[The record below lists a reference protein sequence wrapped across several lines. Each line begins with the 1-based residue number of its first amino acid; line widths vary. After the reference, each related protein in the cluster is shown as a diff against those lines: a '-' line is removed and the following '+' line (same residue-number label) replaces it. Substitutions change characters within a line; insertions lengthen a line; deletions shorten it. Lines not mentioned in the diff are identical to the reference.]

1 MTITDRDLVWMPVCR
16 LADLTPDR
24 GIAVLV
30 DGHPVAVFLLAAT
43 ATTPAAIHAVGHLD
57 PATGFGVIARGLVGS
72 VGDRPYVASPLH
84 KQRYDLETGEC
95 LDSPDLH
102 LQVWPVRV
110 DGDVVLVGRE
120 AMNSST

>member
-1 MTITDRDLVWMPVCR
+1 
-16 LADLTPDR
+16 
-24 GIAVLV
+24 
-30 DGHPVAVFLLAAT
+30 VAVFLLAAT
-43 ATTPAAIHAVGHLD
+43 ATSPASVHAVDHCD

-72 VGDRPYVASPLH
+72 TGDRPYVASPLH

-95 LDSPDLH
+95 LDADLR

-110 DGDVVLVGRE
+110 ADDVVLVGRG